1 MGAMMGAT
9 MVKLAQLKTAQE
21 GSGQL
26 PPEPDGS
33 PSTERTA
40 ALCKHSIPTPIV
52 DYSTPQDVTGYT
64 APRAAERQV
73 R

>member
-1 MGAMMGAT
+1 METTKNAT
-9 MVKLAQLKTAQE
+9 GRHLQCQPAA
-21 GSGQL
+21 
-26 PPEPDGS
+26 DGS

-52 DYSTPQDVTGYT
+52 DYSTPSRFVTAYT
-64 APRAAERQV
+64 APRTAARQV